1 MHPNFEATPTPGA
14 EPPKQSPPPLLS
26 RWRIALW
33 GSALVA
39 LATPWFAMQGTSEVN
54 WTGFDFAVVGVM
66 LGSACV
72 AVELA
77 MRLSSQR
84 SYRLGALLAVGG
96 GLLMVWANLAVGIIG
111 NEENPQNL
119 VFFGVLLVGLIGA
132 VITRC
137 DAAGLAR
144 TLRVM
149 AAIQLLIGIGAW
161 ASGMAFLPVFTLFY
175 VALWLLA
182 AKLFDQAATA
192 ST

>member
-1 MHPNFEATPTPGA
+1 
-14 EPPKQSPPPLLS
+14 
-26 RWRIALW
+26 
-33 GSALVA
+33 
-39 LATPWFAMQGTSEVN
+39 MQGTSDVN
-54 WTGFDFAVVGVM
+54 WSGFDFAVAGVM

-96 GLLMVWANLAVGIIG
+96 GFLMVWANLAVGIIG

-119 VFFGVLLVGLIGA
+119 VFFVILLAGLIGA
-132 VITRC
+132 FITRC

>member
-1 MHPNFEATPTPGA
+1 
-14 EPPKQSPPPLLS
+14 
-26 RWRIALW
+26 
-33 GSALVA
+33 
-39 LATPWFAMQGTSEVN
+39 
-54 WTGFDFAVVGVM
+54 M